1 MSTAV
6 IAPVSGRGGAERTV
20 REAPGTAPDL
30 ITRDDLTRLR
40 DRAGRDRDTP
50 ASSLDTLIEQFEKA
64 AGPTGAMR
72 LDQFKAFAAENGVH
86 VQWPGSPAR
95 TEERAQTAAEAR
107 RATEERQ
114 ELRKQ
119 QTDIS
124 MIAVLSDMELRMLAA
139 KGDLKATREI
149 ERRNELRADAATAE
163 LERKV
168 DVYA

>member
-6 IAPVSGRGGAERTV
+6 IAPVSGSGGAERTV

-40 DRAGRDRDTP
+40 DRAGRDRDISATG
-50 ASSLDTLIEQFEKA
+50 LETLIERFEKA
-64 AGPTGAMR
+64 AGPSGTMR
-72 LDQFKAFAAENGVH
+72 LDQFKAFAAENGVQ
-86 VQWPGSPAR
+86 VQWPGSPVRA
-95 TEERAQTAAEAR
+95 EDRAQAAAEAR
-107 RATEERQ
+107 RAAEERQ

-119 QTDIS
+119 HTDIS
-124 MIAVLSDMELRMLAA
+124 MVAVLSDMELRMLAA
-139 KGDLKATREI
+139 KGDLKATREM
-149 ERRNELRADAATAE
+149 ERRDELRADAATAE

>member
-6 IAPVSGRGGAERTV
+6 IAPVNGSGGAERTV

-40 DRAGRDRDTP
+40 DRASRDRETS
-50 ASSLDTLIEQFEKA
+50 ATSLDTLIERFEKA
-64 AGPTGAMR
+64 AGPSGAMR
-72 LDQFKAFAAENGVH
+72 FDQFKAFAAENGVD
-86 VQWPGSPAR
+86 VQAPGGAP
-95 TEERAQTAAEAR
+95 RAEDRSEAAAEAR
-107 RATEERQ
+107 RAAEERQ
-114 ELRKQ
+114 KQ
-119 QTDIS
+119 QKHQTDIS

-139 KGDLKATREI
+139 KGDLKATREMD
-149 ERRNELRADAATAE
+149 RRNELRAEATAAE